1 MPFLEKS
8 KKMKK
13 SKLSRRKIAKKA
25 TSEADGAT
33 ENVSDATATTT
44 TESDGADDRR
54 NEVSV
59 ENQKL
64 REENQYLKLLLG
76 VSHKVDQL
84 YDIWN
89 GHFPNAFHSANTL
102 TTYLDL
108 HSKQKQSDLILKT
121 FHHVETIKHFLAD
134 HKTQMLGPAAQ
145 NDTVLSSLN
154 ERSNV
159 VGNNNSAS
167 SDLQASLRMMT
178 ISSAVAA
185 ANGSSSSTA
194 SVTNGATFTSDLSS
208 ESSLTKQQ
216 RNDLGRMMSVEV

>member
-25 TSEADGAT
+25 TSEDDRAT
-33 ENVSDATATTT
+33 ENDDATATTT

-76 VSHKVDQL
+76 VSQKVDQL

-134 HKTQMLGPAAQ
+134 HKTQMLGPPAQ

-159 VGNNNSAS
+159 VENNNSAS

-178 ISSAVAA
+178 ISSAAAA
-185 ANGSSSSTA
+185 ANGSSSSAA